1 MPNYYA
7 IENVSPEKG
16 EQVLILLAPQYNDME
31 FFYPYYR
38 LIEEGYSVTVA
49 GLEKGDCT
57 GKNNYVFPVKF
68 SVDEINP
75 EAFDMVYVPGG
86 KAPEALR
93 KSSRVLD
100 IVRYFADVKKPI
112 VSICHGPLVL
122 ADADVLKGR
131 RVTCWPEVKETV
143 EKAGGIYEDTSV
155 IQDNRILTS
164 RWPADLPIFME
175 NVLKMLH

>member
-7 IENVSPEKG
+7 IDDHSPEKG

-57 GKNNYVFPVKF
+57 GKNSYIFPIQTCM
-68 SVDEINP
+68 DEIKP
-75 EAFDMVYVPGG
+75 ENFDMVYVPGG

-93 KSSRVLD
+93 KNSLVLD
-100 IVRYFADVKKPI
+100 IIRYFAKVHKPI

-122 ADADVLKGR
+122 ADADVINGR
-131 RVTCWPEVKETV
+131 HITCWPEIKDTIQ
-143 EKAGGIYEDTSV
+143 KAGGIYENTSV
-155 IQDNRILTS
+155 VQDNKLLTS
-164 RWPADLPIFME
+164 RWPADLPKFME
-175 NVLKMLH
+175 KVLNMLH